1 VNARQGTLTG
11 EAGEQTTA
19 WSATATT
26 AVIRRQGWKVYQT
39 VRYLLRWLRWWVR
52 LEVRGLENLPAAGP
66 ILVVSNHDAWLDPL
80 VILESMMW
88 RSRQLRFLA
97 KASLWNFRPFAWILS
112 GAGQIPIRRGESDVA
127 AIEAA
132 VAALDRGEAIGI
144 FPEGT
149 LSRGEEL
156 RARRGVARLALA
168 CPEAPVVL
176 AAVQGGTDL
185 KRFPRRPRVKIEFF
199 APAGGQAKPGEDPGA
214 LAARLLGEI
223 RDRVP
228 VTR

>member
-1 VNARQGTLTG
+1 MTAGQDALVG
-11 EAGEQTTA
+11 EAGDSGGT
-19 WSATATT
+19 WSATAT
-26 AVIRRQGWKVYQT
+26 VVRRQGWGVYQT

-52 LEVRGLENLPAAGP
+52 LEVRGLENLPVAGP
-66 ILVVSNHDAWLDPL
+66 VLVVSNHDAWLDPL

-97 KASLWNFRPFAWILS
+97 KASLWNFGPFAWILD
-112 GAGQIPIRRGESDVA
+112 GAGQIPIRRGESDSA

-132 VAALDRGEAIGI
+132 VAALGSGEAIGI

-168 CPEAPVVL
+168 CPEVPVVL
-176 AAVQGGTDL
+176 VAVEGGTDL
-185 KRFPRRPRVKIEFF
+185 KRFPKRPRVKIEFF
-199 APAGGQAKPGEDPGA
+199 VPAGGQARPGEDPGD
-214 LAARLLGEI
+214 LAGRLLREI
-223 RDRVP
+223 RERVA
-228 VTR
+228 VTK